1 MAINIGE
8 IIKNIENKYQ
18 KELPPFK
25 VGDQVKM
32 FVKVAEGDKV
42 RLHPFEGTVVR
53 KTGRGLR
60 GIFTIRKVSFGE
72 GVERTFPLCS
82 PVVDSLKV
90 VAKGVAKRSRLYYL
104 RSRTGKSAR
113 MEKEDVA
120 VTAAPSSS

>member
-1 MAINIGE
+1 MVLNIGE
-8 IIKNIENKYQ
+8 TIKAVEKKYQ
-18 KELPPFK
+18 KELPSFK
-25 VGDQVKM
+25 VGDEVKM

-53 KTGRGLR
+53 KTGRGLK
-60 GIFTIRKVSFGE
+60 GVFTIRKVSFGE

-104 RSRTGKSAR
+104 RSRTGKSSR
-113 MEKEDVA
+113 LEKEDTA
-120 VTAAPSSS
+120 AAAPSSN